1 MKKQIAVLMAAAT
14 AVTTVAPAL
23 AHADV
28 NTNEASAS
36 EMVSIAKEKLAEK
49 YKANDENGVALPNGS
64 AVSKSY
70 LNSRYAV
77 LIKHVDGNNDAFD
90 KAAEKA
96 GFKKVNESAY
106 NGFAGLALAVSD
118 ENDVT
123 KLVGNKNE
131 DWYVV
136 DDASKLSN
144 VLESSETEKVKMVVV
159 DKGIKDGKSYR
170 TTENKHYVIGTED
183 NEDEQVSLNKLA
195 DDLYEKAIEKGKTG
209 DTFVKKL
216 KVTYRTP
223 VVNKDGEKV
232 YTSVEK
238 DIVSDS
244 KQGDKGIG
252 DVTKVELTLSGVDTP
267 LVFNVGDDAIDL
279 DEAQDKDGGKVEL
292 ETTNTQSTL
301 DNVAKFGFQE
311 NKGDVKSVRVDVR
324 NGDTEE
330 YTLVKVTQEVIKL
343 DSIYTKKDGYTQ
355 EGADFVNGL
364 IKAKKAPFTFNYNGV
379 TYKLENEAD
388 TDIVAGKID
397 TTKDGY
403 KLNVD
408 VKVKNA
414 NDTAVRKTLRF
425 EITGKSQ
432 KDLADVKNAIGGKT
446 EVVAGHFSRLV
457 GSNRYSTAVAVS
469 QEQFNPGDAN
479 TVVIVGGYAQMDGLS
494 ASPLASAKKAPI
506 LLADPNHGLSNETL
520 NEIDRVAVTKNKDL
534 KNKTVYIVGGEK
546 SVPKSVEKQL
556 KEKFGAVVLRVS
568 GSDRYN
574 TSLEVAKRLSYDKD
588 VKDADNTAYI
598 VGGEGAADAMSISSV
613 AAKRDDNGKVSP
625 IIVVQKDGISRNT
638 RNTIKDDLHVTDAY
652 LVGGLSSISTQVA
665 DDLGYVE
672 INKTRL
678 SGSDRYAT
686 NVEVIKEFFTGKENG
701 GDKVMPEGLVVASG
715 ENKFLVD
722 AQTSGAFAAN
732 NNYPI
737 LLSGNKLT
745 SDQQDMFK
753 DDGVFKATKNYDKDH
768 ERANELIGNVY
779 QVGGVVSSD
788 VMSYVV
794 DKLGL

>member
-49 YKANDENGVALPNGS
+49 YKANDENGVVLPNGS
-64 AVSKSY
+64 AVSKAF

-170 TTENKHYVIGTED
+170 TTENKHYVIGDVE
-183 NEDEQVSLNKLA
+183 NKDEQVSLNDLA
-195 DDLYEKAIEKGKTG
+195 NELYEKAVG

-223 VVNKDGEKV
+223 VVNKEGEKE
-232 YTSVEK
+232 YTSVEE

-244 KQGDKGIG
+244 KQKTEKKKD
-252 DVTKVELTLSGVDTP
+252 DNVTKVELTLSGVDTP

-311 NKGDVKSVRVDVR
+311 NEGDVKSVRVDVR

-364 IKAKKAPFTFNYNGV
+364 IKAKKAPFTFNFNGV
-379 TYKLENEAD
+379 TYKLENKAD

-408 VKVKNA
+408 VKVENA
-414 NDTAVRKTLRF
+414 NDTAVKKTLRF

-432 KDLADVKNAIGGKT
+432 KDLADVKSAIEGKT

-469 QEQFNPGDAN
+469 QEQFNPGEAS
-479 TVVIVGGYAQMDGLS
+479 TIVIVGGYAQMDGLS
-494 ASPLASAKKAPI
+494 ASPLASAKNAPI
-506 LLADPNHGLSNETL
+506 LLADPNHGLNNETL

-534 KNKTVYIVGGEK
+534 KNKTVYIVGGEN

-556 KEKFGAVVLRVS
+556 ADKFGAVVVRVS

-574 TSLEVAKRLSYDKD
+574 TSLEVAKRLSYDND

-613 AAKRDDNGKVSP
+613 AARKDNGKVSP
-625 IIVVQKDGISRNT
+625 IIVVQKNGISRNT
-638 RNTIKDDLHVTDAY
+638 RNTIKDDLHVTNAY

-665 DDLGYVE
+665 DDLGYAG
-672 INKTRL
+672 ISKTRL

-686 NVEVIKEFFTGKENG
+686 NVEVIKEFFTGKEND